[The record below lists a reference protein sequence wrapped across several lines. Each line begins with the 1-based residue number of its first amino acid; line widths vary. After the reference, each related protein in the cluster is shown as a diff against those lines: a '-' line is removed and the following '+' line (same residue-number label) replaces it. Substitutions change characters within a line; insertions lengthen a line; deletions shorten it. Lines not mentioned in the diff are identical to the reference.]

1 MDRKWILVSVAT
13 LLVFTFYWGSKEMAH
28 QWLTQQAQNNAQQSL
43 LNAIGEMRHALRRF
57 YHLPYLINNNPDAV
71 ALVVGRLD
79 QSNDIDQ
86 ALSQLDK
93 AANTEGWYLLS
104 DKGQLVASS
113 IAGDHISNADL
124 QTIVADIHRLG
135 EGTSLVLKTKG
146 ERPFYYLSAPI
157 FEHLAIVGI
166 VVVQL
171 DLRLLTDQWLT
182 SSDVILLRD
191 PNGKF
196 FLSSSD
202 TYSADWLNDAESRIN
217 ITEKTLLQGESLTLW
232 DMDNK
237 RYFSQTIR
245 LDDVKWLLTYLSPTT
260 PVDRT
265 STTIGL
271 SASMFFLLLFL
282 IGVIGYQRH
291 QKQLS
296 QQRIQA
302 LIKESEQKLN
312 QMINKTQ
319 VGLLLLNE
327 QGNIVDINAMAIQQ
341 FAIEDASFAEINLR
355 QLFKKNDD
363 TQSPLF
369 PESTLLPESPN
380 SIDNRI
386 EEMSA
391 VEKVAVRQD
400 QSAFPVLFS
409 LTSFPFHG
417 TQYYLATVL
426 DISKRKKAEHALNE
440 ANMQLAQRVEE
451 RTSEL
456 REAQASLI
464 ASSKMAALGRMS
476 SAIVH
481 ELNQPLTG
489 LRTLTTSNALLSE
502 RGEMAMVAAN
512 NDLIET
518 LIDRMVDMATQ
529 LKTFAY
535 NKPERLHAVSFTE
548 GLQEVLRIYQQQLL
562 EIDVRVRIPSGLP
575 KIQAEEQRLRQVL
588 GNLVSNAID
597 ALEHTPQPR
606 ITISVVPTE
615 ASLEVK
621 ISDNGCGID
630 GEALSTIFEPFT
642 TNKKIGKG
650 LGLGLS
656 IVANNMRDI
665 GGDIQANI
673 NQKGGMTF
681 VLRFALVTP
690 K

>member
-13 LLVFTFYWGSKEMAH
+13 LLVFAFYWGSKEIAH
-28 QWLTQQAQNNAQQSL
+28 QWLTQQAQVNAQQSL
-43 LNAIGEMRHALRRF
+43 LNSIGEMRHALRRF

-71 ALVVGRLD
+71 SLVVGRLE
-79 QSNDIDQ
+79 QSDDVEQ
-86 ALSQLDK
+86 SLSQLDK

-104 DKGQLVASS
+104 DKGRLVASS

-182 SSDVILLRD
+182 SSDLILLRD

-202 TYSADWLNDAESRIN
+202 TYSADWLNDADN
-217 ITEKTLLQGESLTLW
+217 PVKITNKTLLQGESLTLW
-232 DMDNK
+232 NMDNK
-237 RYFSQTIR
+237 HYFSQTIR

-265 STTIGL
+265 SATIGL
-271 SASMFFLLLFL
+271 SASMVFLLLFL
-282 IGVIGYQRH
+282 TGVIGYQRH
-291 QKQLS
+291 QKLLS

-319 VGLLLLNE
+319 VGLILFDQ
-327 QGNIVDINAMAIQQ
+327 QGGIVDINAMAIEQ
-341 FAIEDASFAEINLR
+341 FAIEEGSFADISLH
-355 QLFKKNDD
+355 QLLEQDKDA
-363 TQSPLF
+363 QSPLF
-369 PESTLLPESPN
+369 LESPVKAEKT
-380 SIDNRI
+380 IV
-386 EEMSA
+386 EMSA
-391 VEKVAVRQD
+391 VEKVAIRRD
-400 QSAFPVLFS
+400 HSAFPVLFS

-426 DISKRKKAEHALNE
+426 DISKRKKAEHALYE

-456 REAQASLI
+456 REAQARLI
-464 ASSKMAALGRMS
+464 ESSKMAALGRMS

-502 RGEMAMVAAN
+502 RGEMAMVSAN
-512 NDLIET
+512 NELIET

-535 NKPERLHAVSFTE
+535 SKPERLQAVSFTE

-562 EIDVRVRIPSGLP
+562 EIDVRVRLPSGLP
-575 KIQAEEQRLRQVL
+575 KIEAEEQRLRQVL
-588 GNLVSNAID
+588 GNLISNAVD

-606 ITISVVPTE
+606 LTISVTPTE
-615 ASLEVK
+615 SSLEVK

-630 GEALSTIFEPFT
+630 NDALSTIFEPFT
-642 TNKKIGKG
+642 TNKRIGKG

-656 IVANNMRDI
+656 IVANNMRDM
-665 GGDIQANI
+665 GGDVQANT

-681 VLRFALVTP
+681 VLRFTLISP
-690 K
+690 

>member
-1 MDRKWILVSVAT
+1 MS
-13 LLVFTFYWGSKEMAH
+13 
-28 QWLTQQAQNNAQQSL
+28 
-43 LNAIGEMRHALRRF
+43 
-57 YHLPYLINNNPDAV
+57 
-71 ALVVGRLD
+71 LVVGRLN
-79 QSNDIDQ
+79 QSDDVNQ

-104 DKGQLVASS
+104 DNGKLVASS

-157 FEHLAIVGI
+157 FENLAIVGI

-191 PNGKF
+191 PIGKF

-202 TYSADWLNDAESRIN
+202 TYSADWLNDADN
-217 ITEKTLLQGESLTLW
+217 PVKITEKTLFQRESLTLW
-232 DMDNK
+232 DMDNQ

-302 LIKESEQKLN
+302 LLKESEQKLN

-319 VGLLLLNE
+319 VGLLLLDE
-327 QGNIVDINAMAIQQ
+327 QGNIVDINAMAVQQ
-341 FAIEDASFAEINLR
+341 FAIEEPSVKDINFR
-355 QLFKKNDD
+355 QLLEANDD
-363 TQSPLF
+363 DQTPLF
-369 PESTLLPESPN
+369 PAQEQMTN
-380 SIDNRI
+380 QHIV
-386 EEMSA
+386 EMIA
-391 VEKVAVRQD
+391 VEKLAIRRD
-400 QSAFPVLFS
+400 HSSFPVLFS

-426 DISKRKKAEHALNE
+426 DISKRKKAEHALYE

-489 LRTLTTSNALLSE
+489 LRTLTTSNTLLSE
-502 RGEMAMVAAN
+502 RGEMTMVAAN

-535 NKPERLHAVSFTE
+535 NKPERLHAISFTE

-562 EIDVRVRIPSGLP
+562 EIDVRVRIPSGL
-575 KIQAEEQRLRQVL
+575 QRYRLK
-588 GNLVSNAID
+588 N
-597 ALEHTPQPR
+597 
-606 ITISVVPTE
+606 
-615 ASLEVK
+615 
-621 ISDNGCGID
+621 NGYD
-630 GEALSTIFEPFT
+630 KF
-642 TNKKIGKG
+642 
-650 LGLGLS
+650 
-656 IVANNMRDI
+656 
-665 GGDIQANI
+665 
-673 NQKGGMTF
+673 
-681 VLRFALVTP
+681 
-690 K
+690 

>member
-1 MDRKWILVSVAT
+1 M
-13 LLVFTFYWGSKEMAH
+13 
-28 QWLTQQAQNNAQQSL
+28 
-43 LNAIGEMRHALRRF
+43 
-57 YHLPYLINNNPDAV
+57 
-71 ALVVGRLD
+71 
-79 QSNDIDQ
+79 
-86 ALSQLDK
+86 
-93 AANTEGWYLLS
+93 
-104 DKGQLVASS
+104 
-113 IAGDHISNADL
+113 
-124 QTIVADIHRLG
+124 
-135 EGTSLVLKTKG
+135 
-146 ERPFYYLSAPI
+146 
-157 FEHLAIVGI
+157 
-166 VVVQL
+166 
-171 DLRLLTDQWLT
+171 
-182 SSDVILLRD
+182 
-191 PNGKF
+191 
-196 FLSSSD
+196 
-202 TYSADWLNDAESRIN
+202 
-217 ITEKTLLQGESLTLW
+217 
-232 DMDNK
+232 
-237 RYFSQTIR
+237 
-245 LDDVKWLLTYLSPTT
+245 
-260 PVDRT
+260 
-265 STTIGL
+265 
-271 SASMFFLLLFL
+271 
-282 IGVIGYQRH
+282 
-291 QKQLS
+291 
-296 QQRIQA
+296 
-302 LIKESEQKLN
+302 
-312 QMINKTQ
+312 
-319 VGLLLLNE
+319 
-327 QGNIVDINAMAIQQ
+327 
-341 FAIEDASFAEINLR
+341 
-355 QLFKKNDD
+355 
-363 TQSPLF
+363 
-369 PESTLLPESPN
+369 
-380 SIDNRI
+380 
-386 EEMSA
+386 
-391 VEKVAVRQD
+391 
-400 QSAFPVLFS
+400 
-409 LTSFPFHG
+409 
-417 TQYYLATVL
+417 L

-597 ALEHTPQPR
+597 ALEQTPQPR